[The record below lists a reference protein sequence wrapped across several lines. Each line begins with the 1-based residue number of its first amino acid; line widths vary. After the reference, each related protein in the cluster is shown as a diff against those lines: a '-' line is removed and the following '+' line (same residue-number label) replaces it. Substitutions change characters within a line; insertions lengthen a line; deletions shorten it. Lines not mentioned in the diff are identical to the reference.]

1 MKLWEGRF
9 SAPMSADADSFNE
22 SLSFD
27 KKLYQADIAAGNRY
41 TSYLIGNNWTNTGFR
56 VLTVMD

>member
-27 KKLYQADIAAGNRY
+27 KKLYQADIAASVAHATMLGEQSIDRK
-41 TSYLIGNNWTNTGFR
+41 S
-56 VLTVMD
+56 VV